1 MNCAII
7 REPAATLAACELTFL
22 DRSEINYEKALV
34 QHGAYRMVLKALGLQ
49 VVCLPALADF
59 PDSTFVEDTAI
70 VLPDIAIITNPG
82 AESRR
87 GETESMADVLSEYRD
102 LAFIEFPATID
113 GGDVLTV
120 GKTCFVGISSRTNR
134 QGFETFS
141 ALVRPLGYIAT
152 AVETKD
158 SLHLKTAITAVSDD
172 TLLVNPQ
179 WLDTADFT
187 GFRILESCE
196 TFGANVLRVGDHI
209 VVHEGFTQTNE
220 MLRNEG
226 FDLKSVNISEFLK
239 AEAGL
244 TCLSI
249 IFEP

>member
-1 MNCAII
+1 MNYAIT

-22 DRSEINYEKALV
+22 DRSVIDYENALL
-34 QHGAYRMVLKALGLQ
+34 QHEAYRSVLKALGLQ
-49 VVCLPALADF
+49 VVCLPALDDL
-59 PDSTFVEDTAI
+59 PDSTFVEDTA
-70 VLPDIAIITNPG
+70 VLLPEIAVITNPG

-87 GETESMADVLSEYRD
+87 GESQSNARVLSDYRE
-102 LAFIEFPATID
+102 IEVIRTPATID

-120 GKTCFVGISSRTNR
+120 GKRCFVGITSRTNR
-134 QGFETFS
+134 AGFEALS
-141 ALVRPLGYIAT
+141 AIVRPLGYTST

-179 WLDTADFT
+179 WLDTVDFT
-187 GFRILESCE
+187 GFRILESRE
-196 TFGANVLRVGDHI
+196 AFGANVLRIGDSV
-209 VVHEGFTQTNE
+209 VVHEGFTKTNE
-220 MLRNEG
+220 MLRMEG
-226 FDLKSVNISEFLK
+226 FDLKTVNISEFLK

-249 IFEP
+249 VF